1 MSSPG
6 SRALV
11 RGRGARTRRGVR
23 ARVAG
28 VASRDLGEQIRV
40 QLPSYLCDC
49 ATQFISAA
57 RGCRVRLPLSRARV
71 ATRPLAFLVSGSTA
85 DSASSRAHRDEGRGD
100 TGVKG
105 LAGDNHGQDPA
116 AGRRWQQLW
125 SPSASR

>member
-71 ATRPLAFLVSGSTA
+71 ATRPLAFLVRRLNGRFSLLARIATGAEAT
-85 DSASSRAHRDEGRGD
+85 RA
-100 TGVKG
+100 
-105 LAGDNHGQDPA
+105 
-116 AGRRWQQLW
+116 
-125 SPSASR
+125 